1 MRKHEWET
9 LEGIARLSARL
20 VEALERIADSLDT
33 KKTSQPIAIEEKLKV
48 KRTKKTKDEIPKESI
63 K

>member
-9 LEGIARLSARL
+9 LEGIAKLSSRL
-20 VEALERIADSLDT
+20 VEALERIADSLDKPT
-33 KKTSQPIAIEEKLKV
+33 GSQPIVEEKLKV
-48 KRTKKTKDEIPKESI
+48 KRIKKSKDEIPKESI